1 MMKMMILAPRRG
13 DLSHAEFRRYV
24 TEVHGPLVQSVPEVV
39 RAIRRYH
46 YNFPIHAAKDTAFHH
61 PSASHL
67 DIVTQG
73 WFDSHAAQLA
83 NMREPRYLEIV
94 RPDEARFADT
104 ANAVMHYTAE
114 HSVVEGAA
122 TGVKVFYFR
131 RRRAGLSRAEFQEQW
146 QARAA
151 AALRSNFAFEPTVC
165 KYLQNHTLPESDHP
179 DGAAEKFFDVI
190 DEIFIRTPASLTAL
204 ADDRAAVARM
214 AACEEELLDR
224 SRTRALVTETVVNIA

>member
-1 MMKMMILAPRRG
+1 MMKMMILAPRRR

-24 TEVHGPLVQSVPEVV
+24 TEVHGPLVQSVPEVA

-46 YNFPIHAAKDTAFHH
+46 YNFPIHGATDTAFHH

-73 WFDSHAAQLA
+73 WFDSRAAQLE

-114 HSVVEGAA
+114 HSVVEGPA
-122 TGVKVFYFR
+122 TGIKVFYFR
-131 RRRAGLSRAEFQEQW
+131 RRRAGLSRAEFQMQW
-146 QARAA
+146 KARAPEV
-151 AALRSNFAFEPTVC
+151 LGSNPAFGRVASR
-165 KYLQNHTLPESDHP
+165 YVQNHTLPESDHP
-179 DGAAEKFFDVI
+179 GGSSDKFFDVI
-190 DEIFIRTPASLTAL
+190 DELFIHAPGAL
-204 ADDRAAVARM
+204 AALGDDRGAIARM
-214 AACEEELLDR
+214 AACEGELLDA
-224 SRTRALVTETVVNIA
+224 SRTRALVTETIVKIR